1 MLNKR
6 SQLERLVI
14 AETLIRQV
22 CEEVLSNNVK
32 GDILQTAAN
41 IQIDINRIVWY
52 LNRRN
57 NEKVH

>member
-6 SQLERLVI
+6 SQLERLAT
-14 AETLIRQV
+14 AETLVRQV

-32 GDILQTAAN
+32 GNILQTAVN
-41 IQIDINRIVWY
+41 IQVDINRIVWY

>member
-14 AETLIRQV
+14 AETLVSQV

-32 GDILQTAAN
+32 GDILQTAVN
-41 IQIDINRIVWY
+41 IQVDINRIVWY

>member
-6 SQLERLVI
+6 SQLERLAI
-14 AETLIRQV
+14 AETLVSQV

-32 GDILQTAAN
+32 GNILQTAVN
-41 IQIDINRIVWY
+41 IQVDINRIVWY
-52 LNRRN
+52 LNRRR